1 MKIFENCNK
10 PYKIRASLEQHV
22 RKMKIRFIVKSII
35 KETFQGLRSPPPRRG
50 FLLGCFFKV
59 SSPVVACFINAE
71 VHYIYC
77 LLIFCLGLAVG
88 TGCTTQETSTPVT
101 PENISELVLE
111 NYRLT
116 ENETWNPEKTYI
128 VNNTLEVPQDVTLNI
143 PPGTTVKF
151 GRNASIAVRGVL
163 KVGTPLAQAQVTQLV
178 HLTSDTIGPASGDW
192 NGIFFD
198 HTHDLESFIRGAV
211 IEYATVALD
220 IKTTSPTVAE
230 CTLRRNETAIA
241 LDGSDAHIH
250 HNDILD
256 NNIGIRTIGRQTLP
270 RIARNSITKN
280 ETGIFCENVQSII
293 QDNNLNANV
302 FALRLNVKFDF
313 TIPNNWW
320 GKTDPIEIMDTIID
334 GGDPGLI
341 AKQIG
346 SVLYEPFAD
355 AEIAD
360 AGFPY
365 PTLLTGLK
373 E

>member
-1 MKIFENCNK
+1 
-10 PYKIRASLEQHV
+10 
-22 RKMKIRFIVKSII
+22 MKIRFIHYLL
-35 KETFQGLRSPPPRRG
+35 F
-50 FLLGCFFKV
+50 FLLGLT
-59 SSPVVACFINAE
+59 I
-71 VHYIYC
+71 
-77 LLIFCLGLAVG
+77 G
-88 TGCTTQETSTPVT
+88 TGCTTPDTINHLP
-101 PENISELVLE
+101 SEDDSEIVLE
-111 NYRLT
+111 DYQLT
-116 ENETWNPEKTYI
+116 EDETWEPEKTYI
-128 VNNTLEVPQDVTLNI
+128 VNRTLEIPQNTTLNI

-151 GRNASIAVRGVL
+151 GRDAHITVQGIL
-163 KVGTPLAQAQVTQLV
+163 KIGTPLAKIGTPLAQEQVTQLV
-178 HLTSDTIGPASGDW
+178 HLTSDNVGPTPGDW

-230 CTLRRNETAIA
+230 CTLRLNKTAIA

-270 RIARNSITKN
+270 RIERNSITKN
-280 ETGIFCENVQSII
+280 ETGIFSENVQSII
-293 QDNNLNANV
+293 QHNNLNANV

-313 TIPNNWW
+313 VVINNWW
-320 GKTDPIEIMDTIID
+320 GNSDAVEIMDAIID

-341 AKQIG
+341 TKQIG
-346 SVLYEPFAD
+346 TVLYEPFAD

-365 PTLLTGLK
+365 PTLLTELLK
-373 E
+373 